1 MVRPFVLIIYSYM
14 LNRHSRLL
22 EYAASYFDLATFP
35 EGETKLALQLVAKK
49 LAGKAAGRV
58 DNDGRAA
65 KRQKKNK

>member
-1 MVRPFVLIIYSYM
+1 MVRSFVLIIYSYM

-35 EGETKLALQLVAKK
+35 ESETKLALQLVAKK
-49 LAGKAAGRV
+49 LAGKAAGRN